1 MYFYVVLMGRE
12 ITHLQILV
20 PLLLTVGK
28 EEDLVIR
35 DTVVLNTLSARST
48 STIAVEPI
56 CLR

>member
-1 MYFYVVLMGRE
+1 MGRE

-35 DTVVLNTLSARST
+35 DTVVFNTLYLN
-48 STIAVEPI
+48 IAVEPI